1 MFDRVLNDGNW
12 YNSLDYAKNTNSNKP
27 YIVLVTGL
35 NGIRKTTSMYQHWFK
50 NVLKEALGNDDN
62 IDINLLPIGE
72 NSFFRQLD
80 YIIATIANDDFRH
93 LYSQTSKLTV
103 LQYSN
108 LKNDIFTKY
117 RTVAEVFGMLLLRC
131 SKDNNMN
138 ALVETSGRDI
148 AMFDYIDFLY
158 NDNSF
163 NKLALHFSINHIHHA
178 ERSVDMRMSYEMRA
192 AGDIANKAKEV
203 GARSIV
209 KVNAGGPYYGSE
221 VLAGVQADS
230 DKVWSQV
237 INRQDNWMKASI
249 MINGSTDPADW
260 SVQAI
265 LPDGT
270 LSPNRYSFKK

>member
-1 MFDRVLNDGNW
+1 MFERVLNDGNW

-35 NGIRKTTSMYQHWFK
+35 NGIRKTTSMYQYWFK
-50 NVLKEALGNDDN
+50 NVLKEALGNDDD
-62 IDINLLPIGE
+62 IDINLLPIGP

-80 YIIATIANDDFRH
+80 YLIATIANDDFRH
-93 LYSQTSKLTV
+93 LYSQTNKLTT

-108 LKNDIFTKY
+108 IKNDIFTRY
-117 RTVAEVFGMLLLRC
+117 RTVAEVIGMLLLRV
-131 SKDNNMN
+131 SKNNNMN
-138 ALVETSGRDI
+138 TLVETSGKDI

-163 NKLALHFSINHIHHA
+163 NKLALHFSINDILHA
-178 ERSVDMRMSYEMRA
+178 ERSVDNRMSNEMRA
-192 AGDIANKAKEV
+192 GSDIIANNLMVDAK
-203 GARSIV
+203 SLTY
-209 KVNAGGPYYGSE
+209 VNAGGPYGSE

-230 DKVWSQV
+230 DKVWNQV

-249 MINGSTDPADW
+249 LINGSQDPANW

-270 LSPNRYSFKK
+270 LSPNRYSFEK